1 MSLLHTDTPRGT
13 DGAGPAP
20 PGASV
25 ALGAA
30 LRLPTPP
37 AFLGRTA
44 SCKTGATLTAQHAAL
59 LRTCCMLGTKGPGA
73 GWARVGTGLWA
84 SMEDRPRRFFSS
96 GTFQSLHR
104 LLVNLQE

>member
-1 MSLLHTDTPRGT
+1 MSLLHTDTPRRT
-13 DGAGPAP
+13 DGAGSAP
-20 PGASV
+20 PGTSV

-30 LRLPTPP
+30 LRRPTPP

-44 SCKTGATLTAQHAAL
+44 SCKTGTTLTAQHAAL

-96 GTFQSLHR
+96 GTFQSLS
-104 LLVNLQE
+104 